1 MLPDAGVSASRPSR
15 SHEILRKR
23 ADFLAARGG
32 TRASGSAVRL
42 EMRKRTAVEDGD
54 LPRVGF
60 TVTKKIGGAVVR
72 NRAKRRLREAVRL
85 VAARDMRP
93 RHDYVIISKPDVLTA
108 EFSALCEDLRA
119 VIARAH
125 ARASDGDARNPTA
138 ETGRRGRKRSHE
150 R

>member
-1 MLPDAGVSASRPSR
+1 MSTLLPDRPYK
-15 SHEILRKR
+15 ILRKR

-32 TRASGSAVRL
+32 TRASGAAVRL
-42 EMRKRTAVEDGD
+42 EMRQRTAIDD
-54 LPRVGF
+54 DQTPRVGF
-60 TVTKKIGGAVVR
+60 TVTKKIGNAVVR
-72 NRAKRRLREAVRL
+72 NRAKRRLREAVRR

-108 EFSALCEDLRA
+108 QFSALCEDLRS

-125 ARASDGDARNPTA
+125 QRAANGEAPNPTA
-138 ETGRRGRKRSHE
+138 ETGQNGRKRSHG